1 MFEGINFGIMD
12 IVIIVFLVLSVFW
25 GLITGFNKKKLTS
38 FATEVGFVVTYFFG
52 SPLSHFIAQTDL
64 SYHIQNAYHGLLP
77 TTEAFT
83 AASVYTTD
91 VTAGKNQ
98 IATALNEMNI
108 PGLFHGFV
116 INNIQDASGSVG
128 DAIASS
134 FASLT
139 IIAVVYIVLFLVTFI
154 LVKAILSPLW
164 KEGSLFGEDGKTLMG
179 RIAGVIARVAKSTI
193 TLITAMIVLTLVA
206 QITAHFGFTGIQDF
220 IDQDL
225 NVADAN
231 GFSIARL
238 FYSTAS
244 NLFQWISTNT
254 AAITGA

>member
-1 MFEGINFGIMD
+1 
-12 IVIIVFLVLSVFW
+12 
-25 GLITGFNKKKLTS
+25 
-38 FATEVGFVVTYFFG
+38 
-52 SPLSHFIAQTDL
+52 
-64 SYHIQNAYHGLLP
+64 
-77 TTEAFT
+77 
-83 AASVYTTD
+83 
-91 VTAGKNQ
+91 
-98 IATALNEMNI
+98 
-108 PGLFHGFV
+108 
-116 INNIQDASGSVG
+116 
-128 DAIASS
+128 
-134 FASLT
+134 
-139 IIAVVYIVLFLVTFI
+139 
-154 LVKAILSPLW
+154 
-164 KEGSLFGEDGKTLMG
+164 MG